1 MQINRFTMNKLIK
14 YSFFPLILSACSS
27 QQNVAESMANPDVR
41 VVESR
46 TEIIQGLDSAYCS
59 MGGFAKFNESS
70 RYYNFACKDGSTFR
84 VPK

>member
-1 MQINRFTMNKLIK
+1 MQINRLTMKKFITL
-14 YSFFPLILSACSS
+14 SFLSLILSACSS
-27 QQNVAESMANPDVR
+27 QPDVAESMANPDVR
-41 VVESR
+41 VIDNR
-46 TEIIQGLDSAYCS
+46 TEIIQGLDAAYCS